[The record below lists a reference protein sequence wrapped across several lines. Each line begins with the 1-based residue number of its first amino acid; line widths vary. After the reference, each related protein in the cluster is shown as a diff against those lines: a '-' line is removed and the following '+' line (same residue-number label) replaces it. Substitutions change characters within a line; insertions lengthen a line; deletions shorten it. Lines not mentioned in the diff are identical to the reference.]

1 MRRLASL
8 IAVLVVLLGVAVIGA
23 SRSATAQDYMKA
35 GTLEGATAELLAVGQ
50 LPSSLP
56 RPAGIALQRLRIDP
70 GGSIVVPADDPKL
83 VLFYVESG
91 TLTLRSTV
99 AAVVT
104 RAAAVA
110 TPGTQAQEEIPAE
123 TEFTMR
129 AGDSSLSPAG
139 SGGELR
145 NDGGEEVILL
155 ASLIAP
161 LPAATPTP

>member
-8 IAVLVVLLGVAVIGA
+8 IAVLVVLIGVGVLVARPAV
-23 SRSATAQDYMKA
+23 TAQEVAERMKA
-35 GTLEGATAELLAVGQ
+35 GTVEGATAELLAVGQ

-91 TLTLRSTV
+91 TLTLHSTV

-104 RAAAVA
+104 RAAALA
-110 TPGTQAQEEIPAE
+110 TPGTQTQEEIPAE

-145 NDGGEEVILL
+145 NDRG
-155 ASLIAP
+155 
-161 LPAATPTP
+161 